1 VNNVSQQ
8 MVQSLHEEAVAH
20 ATLAERSGELMWR
33 HIETEYTQD
42 VDKIAATLATQ
53 APLAWTLAREADD
66 AGAFHF
72 LTGTSVE
79 TIRDQYAVLRK
90 EIEIN
95 RWRALLELRQGWYT
109 VTQGVCTLTVVANG
123 YISDGETVTLFP
135 VGTDGV
141 LGELQVGIVGRR
153 ANGLLPVD
161 DPDLPRLR
169 LAALAAHEEYLAA
182 LRAEDVGGIV
192 AAHAPHAAMATRS
205 YLSDESILMN
215 VNGEAEIRGYFS
227 AFFERY
233 RVRDVRLVNRII
245 ERWYVFDELHWIV
258 EERGDANRTLEYC
271 TAELAPFDSDG
282 RYWVRTGAGTD
293 PIEG

>member
-1 VNNVSQQ
+1 MSQEAI
-8 MVQSLHEEAVAH
+8 QSLHEEAVAH
-20 ATLAERSGELMWR
+20 AVLAEQSGELMWR
-33 HIETEYTQD
+33 HIESEYTQD
-42 VDKIAATLATQ
+42 VDKIATTLDSR

-66 AGAFHF
+66 EGAFRF

-90 EIEIN
+90 EIEIQ
-95 RWRALLELRQGWYT
+95 RWRALVELRQSWYT
-109 VTQGVCTLTVVANG
+109 VTQGVCTLRVVANG

-153 ANGLLPVD
+153 ADGQLPVD

-169 LAALAAHEEYLAA
+169 LAALAAHEQYLAM
-182 LRAEDVGGIV
+182 LRAEDVTGIA
-192 AAHAPHAAMATRS
+192 AAHAPHAAMAVRS
-205 YLSDESILMN
+205 YLTDESTLVN
-215 VNGEAEIRGYFS
+215 VNGETAIGAYFS
-227 AFFERY
+227 SLFERY
-233 RVRDVRLVNRII
+233 HVRDIRLVNRIV

-258 EERGDANRTLEYC
+258 EERGGRRRTLEYC

-282 RYWVRTGAGTD
+282 KYWVRTGAGTD
-293 PIEG
+293 PVEH

>member
-1 VNNVSQQ
+1 MSQQ
-8 MVQSLHEEAVAH
+8 TTQSLHEEAVAH
-20 ATLAERSGELMWR
+20 AVLAERSGEYMWR
-33 HIETEYTQD
+33 HIESEYTQD
-42 VDKIAATLATQ
+42 VDKIAATLDTR
-53 APLAWTLAREADD
+53 APLAWTLAREADE
-66 AGAFHF
+66 AGAFRF

-123 YISDGETVTLFP
+123 YVSDGETVTLFP

-153 ANGLLPVD
+153 PDGQLPVD

-169 LAALAAHEEYLAA
+169 LAALAAHEVYLEA

-205 YLSDESILMN
+205 YLTDESILMN
-215 VNGEAEIRGYFS
+215 VNGETEIAAYFS

-233 RVRDVRLVNRII
+233 RVREVGLVNRVV

-258 EERGDANRTLEYC
+258 EERGGAQRTLEFC

-282 RYWVRTGAGTD
+282 RYWVRTGTGTD